1 MYRTII
7 IVILLSGYI
16 SPSAILTSAQEAETD
31 TQGVPPIEETTR
43 ATAIDKV
50 EREEFPVT
58 RRQPL
63 PEGETGG
70 RKQIEHMFSE
80 PVITIIIFG
89 VMAGI
94 IGITLFIAFCIG
106 RLRK

>member
-31 TQGVPPIEETTR
+31 TQ
-43 ATAIDKV
+43 
-50 EREEFPVT
+50 
-58 RRQPL
+58 
-63 PEGETGG
+63 GG